1 MRTKKPALVYLLMAL
16 MLFQAIS
23 ALPSALLLIIKP
35 SGQLLGMPLSHL
47 QHSPF
52 NNFLIPG
59 LFLFIVLGIIPLT
72 TFIGLIRQFPFN
84 LFETLNIYK
93 EQHWSWT
100 FSYYIG
106 IILILWINI
115 QLMMIRQ
122 WGFLH
127 LLYSL
132 LGLII
137 IIVAQYPS
145 VVKYYSKQK

>member
-1 MRTKKPALVYLLMAL
+1 MVYILMVL
-16 MLFQAIS
+16 ILFQAIS

-47 QHSPF
+47 EHAPF

-59 LFLFIVLGIIPLT
+59 LFLFIVLGIAPLL
-72 TFIGLIRQFPFN
+72 TFIGLIKPFSFRS
-84 LFETLNIYK
+84 FEILNIYK
-93 EQHWSWT
+93 EHHWSWT

-106 IILILWINI
+106 ITLILWINI
-115 QLMMIRQ
+115 QLLMIRQ

-127 LLYSL
+127 LIYSL

-137 IIVAQYPS
+137 IIVVQYPS